1 MTLLLG
7 LNYLLAGVLA
17 PGVSRLLGQKAG
29 TVVLTIL
36 SLITS
41 VAVIVIAYVTAFD
54 PHMVIGNVNWFSL
67 EATDV
72 LWALTL
78 DSLTLTILLAVTLVG
93 TFVTSYSTWYIARDP
108 SMLRFLALVLVFVHF
123 MVWLVLAKSLALLF
137 LGWEGVGVASFLLVS
152 FWSTRNLA
160 VQASIQ
166 AFLINRVGDMLLI
179 LALTIFIISTGSWD
193 LLTLTELTLLGETT
207 SLELGLWLLIGGAIG
222 KSAQI
227 GLHAWLPN
235 AIEAP
240 TPVSALIHAATL
252 VTAGVYIIARLG
264 PLLLKTGNPV
274 YVCFIG
280 GTSVIFAGLIG
291 LSQTD
296 FKRVIA
302 FSTISQVGYIVLGC
316 GVGAIQA
323 SIFILFTHAFYKAL
337 LFLGAGAVIHATADI
352 QDIRLLGSEGAY
364 LPATKTMLIAA
375 SLSLGASP
383 FTSGDFSKDVL
394 IELVAGTQISSKS
407 AMWILTVGATGL
419 TAAYTGRLCRL
430 VLTAEPQG
438 VAPSPEHD
446 IPPSL
451 IMILSILICLS
462 VSGGWI
468 GGSIYELGLLSS
480 LADYPHTSVI
490 WVLEHQ
496 TSPFSLILP
505 VICGAVGLLAGTGS
519 PSLLDP
525 GTVSGSSMANV
536 SRALGGWESA
546 TQTLLIF
553 PILRT
558 TAWIQKYQN
567 SGALEL
573 TGPTGLANTIY
584 SSAFNRSNGDL
595 RLTIWTYV
603 LVLILPSVLNL
614 HRLQLGTTV

>member
-352 QDIRLLGSEGAY
+352 QNMRLLGSEGAY

-394 IELVAGTQISSKS
+394 IELVAGTQINSKS

-451 IMILSILICLS
+451 IIILSLLICLS
-462 VSGGWI
+462 VSGGWV
-468 GGSIYELGLLSS
+468 GGSIYELGLLSP

-505 VICGAVGLLAGTGS
+505 VMCGAVGLLAGTGS

-553 PILRT
+553 PILRI
-558 TAWIQKYQN
+558 TARIQKYQN